1 MKLNLR
7 TRYILL
13 YLGCIVISM
22 STNAQDTLPYY
33 EIPAA
38 PEEYTPGGVVSR
50 MIDGLGFRYYWATE
64 GLTEENLGYK
74 PGETNRTIGETIDH
88 IYGLSNV
95 ILNAA
100 LKKPNERR
108 EASANPSGFTAIRK
122 ATLKNLEKAS
132 TLMRASKSLEEHS
145 AIFIRESGTSELP
158 FWNMI
163 NGPIEDA
170 VWHCGQVVSLRRATG
185 NPMPS
190 GVSVFRGTKRN

>member
-1 MKLNLR
+1 M
-7 TRYILL
+7 
-13 YLGCIVISM
+13 CIRDSLITM
-22 STNAQDTLPYY
+22 STKAQETLPYY

-38 PEEYTPGGVVSR
+38 PEHYTPGGVVSR

-64 GLTEENLGYK
+64 GLTEEDLTYR
-74 PGETNRTIGETIDH
+74 PGETNRTIGETVDH

-108 EASANPSGFTAIRK
+108 EDSSKPSGYIEIRK
-122 ATLKNLEKAS
+122 ATLKNIEKAS
-132 TLMRASKSLEEHS
+132 ALMLASDSLEGHK
-145 AIFIRESGTSELP
+145 AIFVRESGTSEFP

-170 VWHCGQVVSLRRATG
+170 VWHCGQVVSLRRAAG

-190 GVSVFRGTKRN
+190 GVSVFQGTKRN